1 MTHEVMIMNK
11 KLMVSVLATLSGISG
26 MAAAQEVGRVIS
38 STPVTREVA
47 ISQKQ
52 CAPDAHPRDACR
64 SVTNYETRTIGYKV
78 VYEYAGKQ
86 REVQLPFPPGDTI
99 ELEVTPAVQTQSST
113 PAPEATLAPERVY
126 VDQVERIYQDP
137 VYYEPYYPARTYY
150 PGYYASP
157 VYPLLGVALGYSWGI
172 GHHWGHRHGWSGH
185 RHHYRGR

>member
-1 MTHEVMIMNK
+1 MNK
-11 KLMVSVLATLSGISG
+11 QLMISVLATLSGLSG
-26 MAAAQEVGRVIS
+26 LAVAQEVGKVIS

-47 ISQKQ
+47 ITQKQ
-52 CAPDAHPRDACR
+52 CAPDANPRDACR

-99 ELEVTPAVQTQSST
+99 ELDVSPAVQTQSS
-113 PAPEATLAPERVY
+113 APYAESTLAPERVY
-126 VDQVERIYQDP
+126 VDRVDRIERIYQDP

-157 VYPLLGVALGYSWGI
+157 VYPLLGVALGYTWGASR
-172 GHHWGHRHGWSGH
+172 GGYWGHGRGWSGH
-185 RHHYRGR
+185 YRGR